1 MNNLEKILFKYDEYG
16 NVLLQLFLLFK
27 NTSHLVKINFIINKT
42 IQSFFFLLFVGLLSI
57 VQAQEISDTKFGKG
71 MINFIAK
78 DSSFSVKFAPR
89 IQSRFQSQ
97 WDYNEEEYD
106 DAELNFL
113 VRRARLKFGGF
124 AFTPKLK
131 YKIELGLSN
140 RDLSGASV
148 YNRNTPRYILDAVV
162 MWNFH
167 ENFEL
172 WAGQTKLPGNI
183 ERVVS
188 SANLQ
193 LIDRSLL
200 NSKFNIDRD
209 MGIQLRHK
217 TKLGGNWISREK
229 FSISQGEG
237 RNITEGNIGG
247 LQYTSRLELLPFGEF
262 SSKGDYSQGDLKR
275 EKSIKAMFGFTYD
288 INNNAVKNRSNMGSY
303 MTQSNGG
310 LFETDITTVFIDGVI
325 KYNGFSLTGEYAS
338 RNADT
343 IEALE
348 ADGRTKTGAV
358 VGAGSAINFQGSYL
372 FKNNVEMTLRYT
384 NVDFKEVTR
393 LSDLQQITYGISK
406 YVVGHSLKIQA
417 DLSFSQSSSMRDF
430 VLFRTGFDL
439 HF

>member
-1 MNNLEKILFKYDEYG
+1 MKKLIL
-16 NVLLQLFLLFK
+16 
-27 NTSHLVKINFIINKT
+27 
-42 IQSFFFLLFVGLLSI
+42 SFLFVSLGLSL
-57 VQAQEISDTKFGKG
+57 QAQEINDNKFGNG

-89 IQSRFQSQ
+89 IQSRYQTEWS
-97 WDYNEEEYD
+97 YYEENYD
-106 DAELNFL
+106 PVDINFL
-113 VRRARLKFGGF
+113 VRRARLKFDGF
-124 AFTPKLK
+124 AFSPKLK

-140 RDLSGASV
+140 RDISGASA

-162 MWNFH
+162 IWNFH

-217 TKLGGNWISREK
+217 SRFGGNWIIKEK

-288 INNNAVKNRSNMGSY
+288 INENAVKSRSNMGSY
-303 MTQSNGG
+303 MIQSSGG
-310 LFETDITTVFIDGVI
+310 LFETDITTIFLDGII
-325 KYNGFSLTGEYAS
+325 KYNGYAFMGEYAN
-338 RNADT
+338 RDADE

-348 ADGRTKTGAV
+348 EDGRTKTGAV
-358 VGAGSAINFQGSYL
+358 VGAGSALNIQGSYL
-372 FKNNVEMTLRYT
+372 FKSNFEITARYT
-384 NVDFKEVTR
+384 NINFKEITR
-393 LSDLQQITYGISK
+393 LSDLKQITFGVSK

-417 DLSFSQSSSMRDF
+417 DISLSNVNRIKNN

>member
-1 MNNLEKILFKYDEYG
+1 MKQLISSFLFIPFC
-16 NVLLQLFLLFK
+16 LLL
-27 NTSHLVKINFIINKT
+27 
-42 IQSFFFLLFVGLLSI
+42 
-57 VQAQEISDTKFGKG
+57 QAQEISDTKFGNG

-89 IQSRFQSQ
+89 IQSRYQSK
-97 WDYNEEEYD
+97 WSYDGEDYD
-106 DAELNFL
+106 PADINFS

-124 AFTPKLK
+124 AFSPKLK

-140 RDLSGASV
+140 RDISGANV

-162 MWNFH
+162 MWNFY

-209 MGIQLRHK
+209 MGIHLRHK
-217 TKLGGNWISREK
+217 LRLGGNWIIKEK

-262 SSKGDYSQGDLKR
+262 SSKGDYFQGDLKR

-288 INNNAVKNRSNMGSY
+288 INENAVKSRSNMGSY
-303 MTQSNGG
+303 LIQSSGG
-310 LFETDITTVFIDGVI
+310 LFETDITTIFLDGVI
-325 KYNGFSLTGEYAS
+325 KYNGFALTGEYAN
-338 RNADT
+338 RDADQ

-348 ADGRTKTGAV
+348 EDGKTKTGAV
-358 VGAGSAINFQGSYL
+358 VGAGSASNIQGSYL
-372 FKNNVEMTLRYT
+372 FKNNFEITARYT
-384 NVDFKEVTR
+384 NINFKKITR
-393 LSDLQQITYGISK
+393 LSDLKQITFGVSK
-406 YVVGHSLKIQA
+406 YIVGHSLKIQA
-417 DLSFSQSSSMRDF
+417 DISLLNASGIKDN

>member
-1 MNNLEKILFKYDEYG
+1 MRIK
-16 NVLLQLFLLFK
+16 
-27 NTSHLVKINFIINKT
+27 
-42 IQSFFFLLFVGLLSI
+42 LLSCLFFTVI
-57 VQAQEISDTKFGKG
+57 LINSVFAQEISDTKFGKG
-71 MINFIAK
+71 VINFIAK

-89 IQSRFQSQ
+89 IQSRYQSQ
-97 WDYNEEEYD
+97 WDYSGEDYD
-106 DAELNFL
+106 EAELNFL

-193 LIDRSLL
+193 LIDRSIL

-209 MGIQLRHK
+209 MGVQLRHK
-217 TKLGGNWISREK
+217 IKLGGNWITREK
-229 FSISQGEG
+229 FSVSQGEG

-262 SSKGDYSQGDLKR
+262 SSNGDYSQGDLKR
-275 EKSIKAMFGFTYD
+275 EKTIKAMFGFTYD
-288 INNNAVKNRSNMGSY
+288 INKNAVKNRGNMGSY
-303 MTQSNGG
+303 MTRLDGG
-310 LFETDITTVFIDGVI
+310 FFETDITTVFLDGVI
-325 KYNGFSLTGEYAS
+325 KYYGFAITGEYAN

-348 ADGRTKTGAV
+348 ADGITKTGAV
-358 VGAGSAINFQGSYL
+358 VGAGSAFNFQGSYL
-372 FKNNVEMTLRYT
+372 FKNNVEMTIRYT
-384 NVDFKEVTR
+384 KVDFQEVTR
-393 LSDLQQITYGISK
+393 LSDLKQITYGISK
-406 YVVGHSLKIQA
+406 YVMGHSLKIQA
-417 DLSFSQSSSMRDF
+417 DLSFSQSNSTKDYL
-430 VLFRTGFDL
+430 LFRTGFDL

>member
-1 MNNLEKILFKYDEYG
+1 MKQLISSFLFIPLC
-16 NVLLQLFLLFK
+16 LLL
-27 NTSHLVKINFIINKT
+27 
-42 IQSFFFLLFVGLLSI
+42 
-57 VQAQEISDTKFGKG
+57 QAQEISDTKFGNG

-89 IQSRFQSQ
+89 VQSRYQSE
-97 WDYNEEEYD
+97 WSYNGEDYD
-106 DAELNFL
+106 PVDINFS

-124 AFTPKLK
+124 AFSPKLK

-140 RDLSGASV
+140 RDISGANV

-167 ENFEL
+167 EKFEL

-217 TKLGGNWISREK
+217 LRLGGNWIIKEK

-288 INNNAVKNRSNMGSY
+288 INENAVKSRSNMGSY
-303 MTQSNGG
+303 LIQSSGG
-310 LFETDITTVFIDGVI
+310 LFETDITTIFLDGVI
-325 KYNGFSLTGEYAS
+325 KYNGFALTGEYAN
-338 RNADT
+338 RDADQ

-348 ADGRTKTGAV
+348 EDGRTKTGAV
-358 VGAGSAINFQGSYL
+358 VGAGSASNIQGSYL
-372 FKNNVEMTLRYT
+372 FKNNFEITARYT
-384 NVDFKEVTR
+384 NINFKEITR
-393 LSDLQQITYGISK
+393 LSDLKQITFGVSK

-417 DLSFSQSSSMRDF
+417 DISLLNASGIKDN

>member
-1 MNNLEKILFKYDEYG
+1 MMLKAKQFTLILCVIFSS
-16 NVLLQLFLLFK
+16 FLK
-27 NTSHLVKINFIINKT
+27 
-42 IQSFFFLLFVGLLSI
+42 
-57 VQAQEISDTKFGKG
+57 AQEVSDTKFGKG

-89 IQSRFQSQ
+89 IQSRYQGQ
-97 WDYNEEEYD
+97 WDYDGEEYD
-106 DAELNFL
+106 EANLNFI

-131 YKIELGLSN
+131 YKMELGLSN
-140 RDLSGASV
+140 RDISGASI
-148 YNRNTPRYILDAVV
+148 YNRNTPRYILDAVI

-209 MGIQLRHK
+209 MGVQLRHK
-217 TKLGGNWISREK
+217 TKWGGNFITREK

-237 RNITEGNIGG
+237 RNITVGNLGG

-310 LFETDITTVFIDGVI
+310 LFETDISTVFIDGVI
-325 KYNGFSLTGEYAS
+325 KYNGFALTGEYAS

-372 FKNNVEMTLRYT
+372 LKNNLEMTLRYT

-417 DLSFSQSSSMRDF
+417 DLTFSQSDATRDY

>member
-1 MNNLEKILFKYDEYG
+1 MMLKAKQITLILCVIFSS
-16 NVLLQLFLLFK
+16 FLK
-27 NTSHLVKINFIINKT
+27 
-42 IQSFFFLLFVGLLSI
+42 
-57 VQAQEISDTKFGKG
+57 AQDVSDTKFGKG

-89 IQSRFQSQ
+89 IQSRYQGQ
-97 WDYNEEEYD
+97 WDYDGEEYD
-106 DAELNFL
+106 EANLNFI
-113 VRRARLKFGGF
+113 VRRARLKFDGF

-131 YKIELGLSN
+131 YKMELGLSN
-140 RDLSGASV
+140 RDISGASI
-148 YNRNTPRYILDAVV
+148 YNRNTPRYILDAVI

-209 MGIQLRHK
+209 MGVQLRHK
-217 TKLGGNWISREK
+217 TKWGGNFITREK

-237 RNITEGNIGG
+237 RNITVGNSGG

-325 KYNGFSLTGEYAS
+325 KYNGFALTGEYAS

-372 FKNNVEMTLRYT
+372 LKNNVEMTLRYT

-417 DLSFSQSSSMRDF
+417 DLTFSQSEAIRDY

>member
-1 MNNLEKILFKYDEYG
+1 MKQLILSF
-16 NVLLQLFLLFK
+16 LFIPL
-27 NTSHLVKINFIINKT
+27 
-42 IQSFFFLLFVGLLSI
+42 GLLL
-57 VQAQEISDTKFGKG
+57 QAQEISDTKFGNG

-89 IQSRFQSQ
+89 VQSRYQSE
-97 WDYNEEEYD
+97 WSYNGEDYD
-106 DAELNFL
+106 PADINFS

-124 AFTPKLK
+124 AFSPKLK

-140 RDLSGASV
+140 RDISGANV

-217 TKLGGNWISREK
+217 LKLGGNWIIKEK

-288 INNNAVKNRSNMGSY
+288 INENAVKSRSNMGSY
-303 MTQSNGG
+303 LIQSSGG
-310 LFETDITTVFIDGVI
+310 LFETDITTIFLDGVI
-325 KYNGFSLTGEYAS
+325 KYNGFALTGEYAN
-338 RNADT
+338 RDADQ

-348 ADGRTKTGAV
+348 EDGRTKTGAV
-358 VGAGSAINFQGSYL
+358 VGAGSASNIQGSYL
-372 FKNNVEMTLRYT
+372 FKNNFEITARYT
-384 NVDFKEVTR
+384 NINFKKITR
-393 LSDLQQITYGISK
+393 LSDLKQITFGVSK

-417 DLSFSQSSSMRDF
+417 DISLLNASGIKDN

>member
-1 MNNLEKILFKYDEYG
+1 MKQLILSFLFIPLG
-16 NVLLQLFLLFK
+16 LLLQ
-27 NTSHLVKINFIINKT
+27 
-42 IQSFFFLLFVGLLSI
+42 
-57 VQAQEISDTKFGKG
+57 AQGISDTKFGNG

-89 IQSRFQSQ
+89 VQSRYQSE
-97 WDYNEEEYD
+97 WSYDGEDYD
-106 DAELNFL
+106 PADINFS

-124 AFTPKLK
+124 AFLPKLK

-140 RDLSGASV
+140 RDISGANI

-209 MGIQLRHK
+209 IGIQLRHK
-217 TKLGGNWISREK
+217 LRLGGNWIIKEK

-275 EKSIKAMFGFTYD
+275 EKSIKAMLGFTYD
-288 INNNAVKNRSNMGSY
+288 INENAVKSRSNMGSY
-303 MTQSNGG
+303 LIQSSGG
-310 LFETDITTVFIDGVI
+310 LFETDITTIFLDGVI
-325 KYNGFSLTGEYAS
+325 KYNGFALTGEYAN
-338 RNADT
+338 RDADQ

-348 ADGRTKTGAV
+348 EDGRTKTGAV
-358 VGAGSAINFQGSYL
+358 VGAGSASNIQGSYL
-372 FKNNVEMTLRYT
+372 FKNNFEITARYT
-384 NVDFKEVTR
+384 NINFKKITR
-393 LSDLQQITYGISK
+393 LSDLNQITFGVSK

-417 DLSFSQSSSMRDF
+417 DISLLNASGIKDN

>member
-1 MNNLEKILFKYDEYG
+1 MLKAKQFILILCVIFSS
-16 NVLLQLFLLFK
+16 FLK
-27 NTSHLVKINFIINKT
+27 
-42 IQSFFFLLFVGLLSI
+42 
-57 VQAQEISDTKFGKG
+57 AQEVSDTKFGKG

-89 IQSRFQSQ
+89 IQSRYQGQ
-97 WDYNEEEYD
+97 WDYDGEEYD
-106 DAELNFL
+106 EANLNFI

-131 YKIELGLSN
+131 YKMELGLSN
-140 RDLSGASV
+140 RDISGASI
-148 YNRNTPRYILDAVV
+148 YNRNTPRYILDAVI

-209 MGIQLRHK
+209 MGVQLRHK
-217 TKLGGNWISREK
+217 TKWGRNFITREK

-237 RNITEGNIGG
+237 RNITVGNLGG

-310 LFETDITTVFIDGVI
+310 LFETDISTVFIDGVI
-325 KYNGFSLTGEYAS
+325 KYNGFALTGEYAS

-372 FKNNVEMTLRYT
+372 LKNNVEMTLRYT

-417 DLSFSQSSSMRDF
+417 DLTFSQSDATRDY

>member
-1 MNNLEKILFKYDEYG
+1 MFM
-16 NVLLQLFLLFK
+16 LLKAKRF
-27 NTSHLVKINFIINKT
+27 TLV
-42 IQSFFFLLFVGLLSI
+42 LFVILSSFLE
-57 VQAQEISDTKFGKG
+57 AQEVSDTKFGKG

-89 IQSRFQSQ
+89 IQSRYQGQ
-97 WDYNEEEYD
+97 WDYDGEDYG
-106 DAELNFL
+106 DADLNFI

-131 YKIELGLSN
+131 YKMELGLSN
-140 RDLSGASV
+140 RDISGASI
-148 YNRNTPRYILDAVV
+148 YNRNTPRYILDAVI

-209 MGIQLRHK
+209 MGVQLRHK
-217 TKLGGNWISREK
+217 TKWGGNFITREK

-237 RNITEGNIGG
+237 RNVTVGNLGG

-303 MTQSNGG
+303 MTQVDGG
-310 LFETDITTVFIDGVI
+310 LFETDIETVFIDGVI
-325 KYNGFSLTGEYAS
+325 KYNGFALTGEYAN
-338 RNADT
+338 RNAET

-348 ADGRTKTGAV
+348 ANGRTKTGAV

-393 LSDLQQITYGISK
+393 LSDLKQITYGISK

-417 DLSFSQSSSMRDF
+417 DLTFSQSDATRDY

>member
-1 MNNLEKILFKYDEYG
+1 MKQLILSF
-16 NVLLQLFLLFK
+16 LFIPL
-27 NTSHLVKINFIINKT
+27 
-42 IQSFFFLLFVGLLSI
+42 GLLL
-57 VQAQEISDTKFGKG
+57 QAQEISDTKFGNG

-89 IQSRFQSQ
+89 VQSRYQSE
-97 WDYNEEEYD
+97 WSYDGEDYD
-106 DAELNFL
+106 PADINFS

-124 AFTPKLK
+124 AFSPKLK

-140 RDLSGASV
+140 RDISGANI

-209 MGIQLRHK
+209 IGIQLRHK
-217 TKLGGNWISREK
+217 LRLGGNWIIKEK

-288 INNNAVKNRSNMGSY
+288 INENAVKSRSNMGSY
-303 MTQSNGG
+303 LIQSSGG
-310 LFETDITTVFIDGVI
+310 LFETDITTIFLDGVI
-325 KYNGFSLTGEYAS
+325 KYNGFALTGEYAN
-338 RNADT
+338 RDADQ

-348 ADGRTKTGAV
+348 EDGRTKTGAV
-358 VGAGSAINFQGSYL
+358 VGAGSASNIQGSYL
-372 FKNNVEMTLRYT
+372 FKNNFEITARYT
-384 NVDFKEVTR
+384 NINFKKITR
-393 LSDLQQITYGISK
+393 LSDLKQITFGVSK

-417 DLSFSQSSSMRDF
+417 DISLLNASGIKDN

>member
-1 MNNLEKILFKYDEYG
+1 MKQLISSFLFIP
-16 NVLLQLFLLFK
+16 L
-27 NTSHLVKINFIINKT
+27 
-42 IQSFFFLLFVGLLSI
+42 GLLL
-57 VQAQEISDTKFGKG
+57 QAQEISDTKFGNG

-89 IQSRFQSQ
+89 IQSRYQSE
-97 WDYNEEEYD
+97 WSYNGEDYDPANI
-106 DAELNFL
+106 NFS

-124 AFTPKLK
+124 AFSPKLK

-140 RDLSGASV
+140 RDISGANV

-209 MGIQLRHK
+209 VGIQLRHK
-217 TKLGGNWISREK
+217 LRLGGNWIIKEK

-288 INNNAVKNRSNMGSY
+288 INENAVKSRSNMGSY
-303 MTQSNGG
+303 LIQSSGG
-310 LFETDITTVFIDGVI
+310 LFETDITTIFLDGVI
-325 KYNGFSLTGEYAS
+325 KYNGFALTGEYAN
-338 RNADT
+338 RDADQ

-348 ADGRTKTGAV
+348 EDGRTKTGAL
-358 VGAGSAINFQGSYL
+358 VGAGSASNIQGSYL
-372 FKNNVEMTLRYT
+372 FKNNFEITARYT
-384 NVDFKEVTR
+384 NINFKEITR
-393 LSDLQQITYGISK
+393 LSDLKQITFGVSK

-417 DLSFSQSSSMRDF
+417 DISLLNASGIKDN

>member
-1 MNNLEKILFKYDEYG
+1 MKQLILSF
-16 NVLLQLFLLFK
+16 LFIPL
-27 NTSHLVKINFIINKT
+27 
-42 IQSFFFLLFVGLLSI
+42 GLLL
-57 VQAQEISDTKFGKG
+57 QAQEISDTKFGNG

-89 IQSRFQSQ
+89 VQSRYQSE
-97 WDYNEEEYD
+97 WSYDGEDYD
-106 DAELNFL
+106 PADINFS

-124 AFTPKLK
+124 AFSPKLK

-140 RDLSGASV
+140 RDISGANI

-209 MGIQLRHK
+209 IGIQLRHK
-217 TKLGGNWISREK
+217 LRLGGNWIIKEK

-288 INNNAVKNRSNMGSY
+288 INENAVKSRSNMGSY
-303 MTQSNGG
+303 LIQSSGG
-310 LFETDITTVFIDGVI
+310 LFETDITTIFLDGVI
-325 KYNGFSLTGEYAS
+325 KYNGFALTGEYAN
-338 RNADT
+338 RDADQ

-348 ADGRTKTGAV
+348 EDGKTKTGAV
-358 VGAGSAINFQGSYL
+358 VGAGSASNIQGSYL
-372 FKNNVEMTLRYT
+372 FKNNFEITARYT
-384 NVDFKEVTR
+384 NINFKKITR
-393 LSDLQQITYGISK
+393 LSDLKQITFGVSK
-406 YVVGHSLKIQA
+406 YIVGHSLKIQA
-417 DLSFSQSSSMRDF
+417 DISLLNASGIKDN

>member
-1 MNNLEKILFKYDEYG
+1 MMLKAKQFTLILCVIFSS
-16 NVLLQLFLLFK
+16 FLK
-27 NTSHLVKINFIINKT
+27 
-42 IQSFFFLLFVGLLSI
+42 
-57 VQAQEISDTKFGKG
+57 AQEVSDTKFGKG

-89 IQSRFQSQ
+89 IQSRYQGQ
-97 WDYNEEEYD
+97 WDYDGEEYD
-106 DAELNFL
+106 EANLNFI

-131 YKIELGLSN
+131 YKMELGLSN
-140 RDLSGASV
+140 RDISGASI
-148 YNRNTPRYILDAVV
+148 YNRNTPRYILDAVI

-209 MGIQLRHK
+209 MGVQLRHK
-217 TKLGGNWISREK
+217 TKWGGNFITREK

-237 RNITEGNIGG
+237 RNITVGNLGG
-247 LQYTSRLELLPFGEF
+247 LQYTSRIELLPFGEF

-310 LFETDITTVFIDGVI
+310 LFETDISTVFIDGVI
-325 KYNGFSLTGEYAS
+325 KYNGFALTGEYAS

-372 FKNNVEMTLRYT
+372 LKNNVEMTLRYT

-417 DLSFSQSSSMRDF
+417 DLTFSQSDATRDY

>member
-1 MNNLEKILFKYDEYG
+1 MLKAKQFILILCVIFSS
-16 NVLLQLFLLFK
+16 FLK
-27 NTSHLVKINFIINKT
+27 
-42 IQSFFFLLFVGLLSI
+42 
-57 VQAQEISDTKFGKG
+57 AQEVSDTKFGKG

-89 IQSRFQSQ
+89 IQSRYQGQ
-97 WDYNEEEYD
+97 WDYDGEEYD
-106 DAELNFL
+106 EANLNFI

-131 YKIELGLSN
+131 YKMELGLSN
-140 RDLSGASV
+140 RDISGASI
-148 YNRNTPRYILDAVV
+148 YNRNTPRYILDAVI

-209 MGIQLRHK
+209 MGVQLRHK
-217 TKLGGNWISREK
+217 TKWGGNFITREK

-237 RNITEGNIGG
+237 RNITVGNLGG

-310 LFETDITTVFIDGVI
+310 LFETDISTVFIDGVI
-325 KYNGFSLTGEYAS
+325 KYNGFALTGEYAS

-372 FKNNVEMTLRYT
+372 LKNNVEMTLRYT

-393 LSDLQQITYGISK
+393 LFDLQQITYGISK

-417 DLSFSQSSSMRDF
+417 DLTFSQSDATRDY

>member
-1 MNNLEKILFKYDEYG
+1 
-16 NVLLQLFLLFK
+16 
-27 NTSHLVKINFIINKT
+27 
-42 IQSFFFLLFVGLLSI
+42 
-57 VQAQEISDTKFGKG
+57 

-310 LFETDITTVFIDGVI
+310 FFETDITTVFIDGVI
-325 KYNGFSLTGEYAS
+325 KYNGFALTGEYAS

>member
-1 MNNLEKILFKYDEYG
+1 MKIK
-16 NVLLQLFLLFK
+16 
-27 NTSHLVKINFIINKT
+27 
-42 IQSFFFLLFVGLLSI
+42 LLSCLFFTVVLI
-57 VQAQEISDTKFGKG
+57 NSVFAQEISDTKFGKG
-71 MINFIAK
+71 VINFIAK

-89 IQSRFQSQ
+89 IQSRYQSQ
-97 WDYNEEEYD
+97 WDYSGEDYD
-106 DAELNFL
+106 EAELNFL

-193 LIDRSLL
+193 LIDRSIL

-209 MGIQLRHK
+209 MGVQLRHK
-217 TKLGGNWISREK
+217 IKLGGNWITREK
-229 FSISQGEG
+229 FSVSQGEG

-262 SSKGDYSQGDLKR
+262 SSNGDYSQGDLKR
-275 EKSIKAMFGFTYD
+275 EKTIKAMFGFTYD
-288 INNNAVKNRSNMGSY
+288 INKNAVKNRSNMGSY
-303 MTQSNGG
+303 MTRLDGG
-310 LFETDITTVFIDGVI
+310 FFETDITTVFLDGVI
-325 KYNGFSLTGEYAS
+325 KYNGFAITGEYAN

-348 ADGRTKTGAV
+348 ADGITKTGAV
-358 VGAGSAINFQGSYL
+358 VGAGSAFNFQGSYL
-372 FKNNVEMTLRYT
+372 FKNNVEMTIRYT
-384 NVDFKEVTR
+384 KVDFQEVTR
-393 LSDLQQITYGISK
+393 LSDLKQITYGISK
-406 YVVGHSLKIQA
+406 YVMGHSLKIQA
-417 DLSFSQSSSMRDF
+417 DLSFSQSNSTKDYL
-430 VLFRTGFDL
+430 LFRTGFDL

>member
-1 MNNLEKILFKYDEYG
+1 MKQLISSFLFIPLC
-16 NVLLQLFLLFK
+16 LLL
-27 NTSHLVKINFIINKT
+27 
-42 IQSFFFLLFVGLLSI
+42 
-57 VQAQEISDTKFGKG
+57 QAQEISDTKFGNG

-89 IQSRFQSQ
+89 IQSRYQSE
-97 WDYNEEEYD
+97 WSYNGEDYD
-106 DAELNFL
+106 PADINFS

-124 AFTPKLK
+124 AFSPKLK

-140 RDLSGASV
+140 RDISGANV

-167 ENFEL
+167 EKFEL

-209 MGIQLRHK
+209 VGIQLRHK
-217 TKLGGNWISREK
+217 LRLGGNWIIKEK

-288 INNNAVKNRSNMGSY
+288 INENAVKSRSNMGSY
-303 MTQSNGG
+303 LIQSSGG
-310 LFETDITTVFIDGVI
+310 LFETDITTIFLDGVI
-325 KYNGFSLTGEYAS
+325 KYNGFALTGEYAN
-338 RNADT
+338 RDADQ

-348 ADGRTKTGAV
+348 EDGRTKTGAV
-358 VGAGSAINFQGSYL
+358 VGAGSASNIQGSYL
-372 FKNNVEMTLRYT
+372 FKNNFEITARYT
-384 NVDFKEVTR
+384 NINFKEITR
-393 LSDLQQITYGISK
+393 LSDLKQITFGVSK

-417 DLSFSQSSSMRDF
+417 DISLLNASGIKDN

>member
-1 MNNLEKILFKYDEYG
+1 M
-16 NVLLQLFLLFK
+16 
-27 NTSHLVKINFIINKT
+27 NKT
-42 IQSFFFLLFVGLLSI
+42 IQSFFLLFVGLLSI

-288 INNNAVKNRSNMGSY
+288 INNNAVKNGSNMGSY

-325 KYNGFSLTGEYAS
+325 KYNGFALTGEYAS

>member
-1 MNNLEKILFKYDEYG
+1 MKQLILSFLFIPLC
-16 NVLLQLFLLFK
+16 LLL
-27 NTSHLVKINFIINKT
+27 
-42 IQSFFFLLFVGLLSI
+42 
-57 VQAQEISDTKFGKG
+57 QAQEISDTKFGNG

-78 DSSFSVKFAPR
+78 DSSFSIKFAPR
-89 IQSRFQSQ
+89 IQSRYQSE
-97 WDYNEEEYD
+97 WSYNGEDYD
-106 DAELNFL
+106 PADINFS

-124 AFTPKLK
+124 AFSPKLK

-140 RDLSGASV
+140 RDISGANV

-162 MWNFH
+162 MWNFY

-217 TKLGGNWISREK
+217 LKLGGNWIIKEK

-288 INNNAVKNRSNMGSY
+288 FNENAVKSRSNMGSY
-303 MTQSNGG
+303 LIQSSGG
-310 LFETDITTVFIDGVI
+310 LFETDITTIFLDGVI
-325 KYNGFSLTGEYAS
+325 KYNGFALTGEYAN
-338 RNADT
+338 RDADQ

-348 ADGRTKTGAV
+348 EDGRTKTEAV
-358 VGAGSAINFQGSYL
+358 VGAGSASNIQGSYL
-372 FKNNVEMTLRYT
+372 FKNNFEITARYT
-384 NVDFKEVTR
+384 NINFKKITR
-393 LSDLQQITYGISK
+393 LSDLKQITFGVSK

-417 DLSFSQSSSMRDF
+417 DVSLLNASGIIDN

>member
-1 MNNLEKILFKYDEYG
+1 M
-16 NVLLQLFLLFK
+16 
-27 NTSHLVKINFIINKT
+27 NKT
-42 IQSFFFLLFVGLLSI
+42 IQSFFLLFVGLLSI

>member
-1 MNNLEKILFKYDEYG
+1 MKQLISSFLFIP
-16 NVLLQLFLLFK
+16 F
-27 NTSHLVKINFIINKT
+27 
-42 IQSFFFLLFVGLLSI
+42 GLLL
-57 VQAQEISDTKFGKG
+57 QAQEISDTKFGNG

-89 IQSRFQSQ
+89 IQSRYQSK
-97 WDYNEEEYD
+97 WSYDGEDYD
-106 DAELNFL
+106 PADINFS

-124 AFTPKLK
+124 AFSPKLK

-140 RDLSGASV
+140 RDISGANV

-162 MWNFH
+162 MWNFY
-167 ENFEL
+167 EKFEL

-217 TKLGGNWISREK
+217 LRLGGNWIIKEK

-288 INNNAVKNRSNMGSY
+288 INENAVKSRSNMGSY
-303 MTQSNGG
+303 LIQSSGG
-310 LFETDITTVFIDGVI
+310 LFETDITTIFLDGVI
-325 KYNGFSLTGEYAS
+325 KYNGFALTGEYAN
-338 RNADT
+338 RDADQ

-348 ADGRTKTGAV
+348 EDGRTKTGAV
-358 VGAGSAINFQGSYL
+358 VGAGSASNIQGSYL
-372 FKNNVEMTLRYT
+372 FKNNFEITARYT
-384 NVDFKEVTR
+384 NINFKEITR
-393 LSDLQQITYGISK
+393 LSDLKQITFGVSK

-417 DLSFSQSSSMRDF
+417 DISLLNASGIKDN

>member
-1 MNNLEKILFKYDEYG
+1 MMLKAKQITLILCVIFSS
-16 NVLLQLFLLFK
+16 FLK
-27 NTSHLVKINFIINKT
+27 
-42 IQSFFFLLFVGLLSI
+42 
-57 VQAQEISDTKFGKG
+57 AQEVSDTKFGKG

-89 IQSRFQSQ
+89 IQSRYQGQ
-97 WDYNEEEYD
+97 WDYDGEEYD
-106 DAELNFL
+106 EANLNFI

-131 YKIELGLSN
+131 YKMELGLSN
-140 RDLSGASV
+140 RDISGASI
-148 YNRNTPRYILDAVV
+148 YNRNTPRYILDAVI

-209 MGIQLRHK
+209 MGVQLRHK
-217 TKLGGNWISREK
+217 TKWGENFITREK

-237 RNITEGNIGG
+237 RNITVGNLGG

-325 KYNGFSLTGEYAS
+325 KYNGFALTGEYAS

-372 FKNNVEMTLRYT
+372 LKNNVEMTLRYT

-417 DLSFSQSSSMRDF
+417 DLTFSQSDATRDY